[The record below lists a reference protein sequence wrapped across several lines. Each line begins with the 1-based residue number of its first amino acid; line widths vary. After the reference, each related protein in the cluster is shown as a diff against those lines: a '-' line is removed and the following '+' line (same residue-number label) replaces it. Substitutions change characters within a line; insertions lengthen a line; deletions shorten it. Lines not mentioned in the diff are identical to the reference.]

1 MKEILTV
8 FSYLRAFPAILAFVM
23 SPSKDCIKQDIDN
36 NLLTVYGGKNHISIN
51 LCI

>member
-36 NLLTVYGGKNHISIN
+36 NLLTVYGGEKIIY
-51 LCI
+51 L